1 MTQDADYGTKRTL
14 DGTRAVYL
22 PNQSPSAA
30 LDLSTPHWHNSWTMR
45 VRARLRNMRPSAHAA
60 IGVGKYIVRLTIL
73 LTTVLVLCVGGSLAA
88 VSRTDIGREATLLPR
103 VMVSVDGSV
112 IGLSTSAESVG
123 DLLEDLSIELGPL
136 DRATPGPDT
145 LVTDELTIEV
155 TRVSCREVIAEET
168 MSPLT
173 VVLADPDKPAGYTK
187 MLSEGQDGMVRR
199 TYRVWEKNGEE
210 SSRGII
216 AEEVLVPAQDIVVL
230 RGTRGLTSRGGNW
243 RNPVLMEATAY
254 DPGPKSCG
262 KWASGYT
269 ATGAKAEK
277 GIVAV
282 DDRVIPMG
290 TKMYIPGYG
299 FGVAAD
305 RGGAIKGMR
314 IDLCYPTYEEA
325 IQWGRKHV
333 KVYLLD

>member
-1 MTQDADYGTKRTL
+1 MTQDADYGTKKAL
-14 DGTRAVYL
+14 NGTRARYL

-30 LDLSTPHWHNSWTMR
+30 LDLSTPHEHQSSPRR
-45 VRARLRNMRPSAHAA
+45 VCARLRNARPLAHTTL
-60 IGVGKYIVRLTIL
+60 GVGKYIVRLTIL
-73 LTTVLVLCVGGSLAA
+73 LTTLLVVCVGGALAA
-88 VSRTDIGREATLLPR
+88 VCRTDIGREVPLLPR
-103 VMVSVDGSV
+103 VMVNVDESA
-112 IGLSTSAESVG
+112 IALSTSAETVADVLA
-123 DLLEDLSIELGPL
+123 DLRIELGSL
-136 DRATPGPDT
+136 DRTTPAPET
-145 LVTDELTIEV
+145 NVTDNLTIAV

-168 MSPLT
+168 LSPCT
-173 VVLADPDKPAGYTK
+173 VVLADSDKPAGYTK
-187 MLSEGQDGMVRR
+187 MLFEGQDGVVQR
-199 TYRVWEKNGEE
+199 TYRVWEKDGEE
-210 SSRGII
+210 SSRGVI
-216 AEEVLVPAQDIVVL
+216 AEEILVQPQDTVVL
-230 RGTRGLTSRGGNW
+230 RGTRGLPSRGKDW
-243 RNPVLMEATAY
+243 RKPVLMEATAY

-290 TKMYIPGYG
+290 TRMYIPGYG

-325 IQWGRKHV
+325 RQWGRKHV